1 MTANNVLHSC
11 SPGTKCAIQIAAPAF
26 EPRLEA
32 TLVDLVEKH
41 EPCGGVSLK
50 NERRPVDGQTAI
62 REGRY
67 QSQDGRPQ
75 GRGDPAG
82 VAISAIS
89 QRRPNGASRWWLP
102 ALGTR
107 GVDRPLFDV

>member
-41 EPCGGVSLK
+41 EPRGGVGLK
-50 NERRPVDGQTAI
+50 KEGRLVDGQTAI
-62 REGRY
+62 RDGRY
-67 QSQDGRPQ
+67 VTETFLQL
-75 GRGDPAG
+75 
-82 VAISAIS
+82 I
-89 QRRPNGASRWWLP
+89 
-102 ALGTR
+102 ALR
-107 GVDRPLFDV
+107 IPRFK